1 MSATPCAAKILSG
14 QHAQSLLSAA
24 RTLGDAYAVQAAE
37 RDAQRRLPHAEMQ
50 QLAASGILAAR
61 VPREQGGPALSVQA
75 LARIFVDIA
84 RGDPNIAQAMQ
95 PHACGVEKI
104 KLYGDAAQ
112 QAHFLGLVLQGQL
125 ITNASAERG
134 GGTIGEI
141 HTTLTRTASGWEL
154 NGTKHYC
161 TGSLF
166 AGYLYVLCLTQ
177 DALHPGHDAPLAR
190 ARSDDRATADGT
202 RRIQRAPA
210 RSLAIVPVDRAG
222 IRVLDDWNG
231 MGQRTTASG
240 TVIFDA
246 VRVAPLEHLPLA
258 DTGTLRTHEG
268 AFAQILHAAID
279 AGIALAALHDAA
291 RYGREKARSMPEAH
305 VSRASD
311 DPYMQHAVGEMA
323 MLAHAAQA
331 MVDRGAAALDEA
343 LSPGTTGA
351 TREHALG
358 YASVAVAEAKMAANE
373 ASLRVSEMLYRVGGA
388 AATSRPLNLDR
399 HWRNARTHTTHD
411 PVAYKARAVG
421 DFYLNG
427 VLPPINT
434 KI

>member
-1 MSATPCAAKILSG
+1 MSATSSPAKILSG
-14 QHAQSLLSAA
+14 LDARSLLAAA
-24 RTLGDAYAVQAAE
+24 RTLGDAYSVQAAE
-37 RDAQRRLPHAEMQ
+37 RDAARRLPHHEMQ

-61 VPREQGGPALSVQA
+61 VPREQGGPALTVRE
-75 LARIFVDIA
+75 LARIFIEIA

-104 KLYGDAAQ
+104 KLYGDADQ
-112 QAHFLGLVLQGQL
+112 QAHFLGLALQGHL
-125 ITNASAERG
+125 ITNAAAERG

-141 HTTLTRTASGWEL
+141 RTTLTRTASGWAL
-154 NGTKHYC
+154 DGTKHYS

-166 AGYLYVLCLTQ
+166 AGYLYVLCLTRESSGVVD
-177 DALHPGHDAPLAR
+177 DA
-190 ARSDDRATADGT
+190 
-202 RRIQRAPA
+202 A
-210 RSLAIVPVDRAG
+210 RSLAIVPVDRSG
-222 IRVLDDWNG
+222 IQVLDDWDG

-240 TVIFDA
+240 TVVFDA
-246 VRVAPLEHLPLA
+246 VQVDAFERLPLA
-258 DTGTLRTHEG
+258 ATGTLRTHEG

-291 RYGREKARSMPEAH
+291 RYGRENARPMPEAR
-305 VSRASD
+305 VARASD
-311 DPYMQHAVGEMA
+311 DPYVQHAVGDMA

-331 MVDRGAAALDEA
+331 MVERGAAALDDA
-343 LSPGTTGA
+343 LAANTTGA
-351 TREHALG
+351 AREQALG
-358 YASVAVAEAKMAANE
+358 VASVAVAEAKMAANE

-388 AATSRPLNLDR
+388 SATTRPLNLDR